1 MLKSC
6 AIFLEVVLKPS
17 TMKILTIKLLIE
29 VVTLL
34 VENPNHLTSY
44 YVDGKNNVAFT
55 KTGGTKEK
63 LPKEM

>member
-17 TMKILTIKLLIE
+17 TMKNLTMKLLIK

-44 YVDGKNNVAFT
+44 YVDGRNNAAFA
-55 KTGGTKEK
+55 KTRGTKEK